1 MPFLLLLLPLLAKIP
16 GMIGDYYSKRL
27 DLEVTKVNTAKEV
40 ELAKA
45 QMATDIA
52 KAELANAQQVV
63 LMTSTTFRTVMTCL
77 VFTPFAITM
86 ISSKWSAVIFANF
99 SLMPA
104 WYSQICLTIILAIY
118 GITVGA
124 PVVKNIFDGLGTY
137 LDGKRNYILEKAKI
151 NRKVFFDSLRK
162 DGALSQQEVDEA
174 NKALDEAEK

>member
-1 MPFLLLLLPLLAKIP
+1 MPLLLLLLPLLSKIP
-16 GMIGDYYSKRL
+16 GMIGEYYSKRL
-27 DLEVTKVNTAKEV
+27 DLEVTKVNTSKEI

-52 KAELANAQQVV
+52 KSELDNAKQVV
-63 LMTSTTFRTVMTCL
+63 LMTSATFRTVMTCL

-86 ISSKWSAVIFANF
+86 ISSKWSAIIFTNF

-137 LDGKRNYILEKAKI
+137 LNGRRDYILEKSKI
-151 NRKVFFDSLRK
+151 NRKIFFDNLRK
-162 DGALSQQEVDEA
+162 NGTLSQREVDEA